1 MPNIAVTQTSTEISN
16 NTEYKGFPN
25 GQLFTR
31 KAVISVPTGSLVLN
45 AVIKAISL
53 NAGETLHG
61 VQVVATDMDGHS
73 TPTLTLDVGY
83 NNDHAASTPATT
95 ATSNAIID
103 GSAIGKTGGVA
114 VASCFSSDDDGGTA
128 FSAGPLHVT
137 TDTTIDVHVQVAAA
151 TAAAGTLTVT
161 AYIS

>member
-1 MPNIAVTQTSTEISN
+1 MPNIAVTQTSTEISS

-31 KAVISVPTGSLVLN
+31 KAVISVPTGSLAVN

-61 VQVVATDMDGHS
+61 VQVVSTDMDTNGS
-73 TPTLTLDVGY
+73 PTLTLDVGY
-83 NNDHAASTPATT
+83 GNDHAASTPAT
-95 ATSNAIID
+95 AGTSNAIID
-103 GSAIGKTGGVA
+103 GSAIGKTGGAA
-114 VASCFSSDDDGGTA
+114 VASCFSSSDDAGTA
-128 FSAGPLHVT
+128 FAAGPLSVT

>member
-1 MPNIAVTQTSTEISN
+1 MPNIAVTQTSTEISGG
-16 NTEYKGFPN
+16 TEFKGFPN

-31 KAVISVPTGSLVLN
+31 KAVISVPTTSLVLN
-45 AVIKAISL
+45 SVIKAISL

-61 VQVVATDMDGHS
+61 VQVVSTDMDTNGS
-73 TPTLTLDVGY
+73 ATLILDVGY
-83 NNDHAASTPATT
+83 GNDHAASTPATA

-103 GSAIGKTGGVA
+103 GSAIGKAGGVA
-114 VASCFSSDDDGGTA
+114 VASCFSSDDDAGTA

>member
-1 MPNIAVTQTSTEISN
+1 MPNIAVTQTATEISS

-61 VQVVATDMDGHS
+61 VQVVSTDMDTHS
-73 TPTLTLDVGY
+73 TATLILDVGY
-83 NNDHAASTPATT
+83 GNDHAASTPATA
-95 ATSNAIID
+95 ATSNDIID
-103 GSAIGKTGGVA
+103 GSTIGQAGGAA
-114 VASCFSSDDDGGTA
+114 VASCFSSGDDAGTA
-128 FSAGPLHVT
+128 FAAGPLSVT
-137 TDTTIDVHVQVAAA
+137 TDTTVDVHVQVAAA